1 MKFYAHLILAIAA
14 PFLIAACS
22 SDDTTATTAGGD
34 NTSGS
39 AISVNSVSGN
49 DYFLD
54 GTWRACY
61 TVNSLDFGETR
72 VVLGTSITGNSYN
85 YTSTDNT
92 CSTGES
98 EDTTQAL
105 VFTASN
111 PADLTTV
118 GWSNQSALVSA
129 PAAQDGT
136 TVIANPAVA
145 TLFDITGT
153 SGGVSV
159 TGRFVAYID
168 DTVTGNIIW
177 YRSVGSPA
185 ACDPDSSGSEQC
197 LLTVDNF
204 VKQ

>member
-1 MKFYAHLILAIAA
+1 MKLIANLILVTAIL
-14 PFLIAACS
+14 FLIAAC

-39 AISVNSVSGN
+39 AISANSVSGN

-61 TVNSLDFGETR
+61 TVSSLDFGETR
-72 VVLGTSITGNSYN
+72 VVLGTSITSNSYN

-92 CSTGES
+92 CSAGEA
-98 EDTTQAL
+98 EDTTQAQVL
-105 VFTASN
+105 TASN

-129 PAAQDGT
+129 PAAQDGA
-136 TVIANPAVA
+136 TVIADPAIA

-153 SGGVSV
+153 SGGAAV
-159 TGRFVAYID
+159 TGRQVAYID
-168 DTVTGNIIW
+168 DTVTENIIW